1 MYKFS
6 FCIALLL
13 GAFSTFSQGPTIS
26 ALVGCGFSA
35 PTDVLGIQVEPE
47 KTTNIYGTLGAG
59 MNYGLSSFY
68 LLKPNFGM
76 ELGFTYFVGSKTLTS
91 RVQNDFGVY
100 EIFQNSNQFRLT
112 PSLIL
117 QHSGEKLCFY
127 FKPGLVLPLSNVSFS
142 DETETGSGTIAPI
155 GQTVSAQSETKY
167 FFAVG
172 YSASIGGS
180 VQLAKKL
187 SLFGEMNGISLKIL
201 TKSKTM
207 TSYVYNGIEDID
219 NLKTVDKI
227 TTYDD
232 QFDTVVN
239 NDENASKKALSLKH
253 NFSAIFLNIGLKY
266 RF

>member
-26 ALVGCGFSA
+26 AFVGYGFSA
-35 PTDVLGIQVEPE
+35 PSDVLGIQVEPE

-59 MNYGLSSFY
+59 MNYGLNYSY
-68 LLKPNFGM
+68 ILKPNFGM
-76 ELGFTYFVGSKTLTS
+76 ELGFTYFIGNKTLTS

-100 EIFQNSNQFRLT
+100 ETFQNSNQFRLT

-117 QHSGEKLCFY
+117 QHSGEKLGFY
-127 FKPGLVLPLSNVSFS
+127 FKPGLILPMTNVSYS
-142 DETETGSGTIAPI
+142 AGKETGSGTIAPI
-155 GQTVSAQSETKY
+155 GQTVSTQSETKY

-172 YSASIGGS
+172 YSATIGGLVKLS
-180 VQLAKKL
+180 NKL

-207 TSYVYNGIEDID
+207 NSYVYNGIEGID
-219 NLKTVDKI
+219 NLKTIDKL
-227 TTYDD
+227 TSYDD
-232 QFDTVVN
+232 QIDTVADTDQN
-239 NDENASKKALSLKH
+239 ISKKALSLKH

>member
-26 ALVGCGFSA
+26 AFVGYGFSA
-35 PTDVLGIQVEPE
+35 PSDVLGIQVEPE

-59 MNYGLSSFY
+59 MNYGLNSSY
-68 LLKPNFGM
+68 MLKPNFGM
-76 ELGFTYFVGSKTLTS
+76 ELGFTYFIGSITLTS

-100 EIFQNSNQFRLT
+100 ETFQNSNQFRLT

-117 QHSGEKLCFY
+117 QHSGEKLGFY

-142 DETETGSGTIAPI
+142 NETETGSGTIAPI
-155 GQTVSAQSETKY
+155 GQAVSAQSETKY

-187 SLFGEMNGISLKIL
+187 SLFGEMNGISLKIM

-207 TSYVYNGIEDID
+207 TSYVYNGIEEID
-219 NLKTVDKI
+219 NVKTVDKI

-239 NDENASKKALSLKH
+239 NDENVSKKALSLKH